1 MAWSANHNCIFNSY
15 RYALGTGLLK
25 GINYNTLKVNI
36 TDSNFYSANYYRMKG
51 RYNEFATEEEKALDY
66 NKIRLGHLKGVYK
79 WNVYDDNGKLVA
91 TKGLSS
97 MIVTTQVTL
106 NSTILDTFNKDT
118 GQTSETYYEQMLN
131 IPASAKIFTNNSNNG
146 SWITNDLDWT
156 PYVPSN
162 QNTLNYFAAEY
173 NFNQDYN
180 KTEYQS
186 YGLELNKLDE
196 NVCRLS
202 ADSFVLNERK
212 AVNKQSMD
220 WGAAG
225 VLLTYENEELGL
237 TGKNELPVAY
247 YEFGK
252 TLHSNYNFLQ
262 IDWHEDGVIKVE

>member
-1 MAWSANHNCIFNSY
+1 MAWSANHNCIFNSFK
-15 RYALGTGLLK
+15 YALGTGLLK
-25 GINYNTLKVNI
+25 GVNYNTLKVNI
-36 TDSNFYSANYYRMKG
+36 TDSNFFSANYYRMKG
-51 RYNEFATEEEKALDY
+51 KYNTFATDKEKLIDY
-66 NKIRLGHLKGVYK
+66 NKLRLGHLKGMYE
-79 WNVYDDNGKLVA
+79 WNVYNTEGKFLYK
-91 TKGLSS
+91 KGLSS
-97 MIVTTQVTL
+97 MIVTTDVTL

-118 GQTSETYYEQMLN
+118 GQTSEGYYEEMMN
-131 IPASAKIFTNNSNNG
+131 IPASAKVFSTSHNN

-162 QNTLNYFAAEY
+162 SSTLKYFASEY
-173 NFNQDYN
+173 NFNSSFN

-186 YGLELNKLDE
+186 YDLQLNKLEE

-202 ADSFVLNERK
+202 ADSFILNDK
-212 AVNKQSMD
+212 KTVNEQSMD

-237 TGKNELPVAY
+237 TGVNELPVAFY
-247 YEFGK
+247 DFGK